1 MPKKISILI
10 TALGGEGGGTLMTW
24 ILDCARK
31 HDLFVQGTSVP
42 GVAQRTGSTSYY
54 IEICESNYEVGKEP
68 VLSMYPIAGMVD
80 LVVSSELLETARVM
94 ERGFVHP
101 DRTTLVSSNSRKL
114 TNTEKSDLYDGMFA
128 SNKIIETGT
137 KMSKNSIFL
146 DLQNIAEKASTI
158 ISSPM
163 FGAIAATKILPWEK
177 EISESVFDAN
187 EFGKNSL
194 EGFRLAFDKISN
206 KNVIL
211 ENKGIDKESNKAD
224 KISISIDVPESL
236 KKIIYLSMERCKE
249 YQNMEYANL
258 FLNRICELINKIDQK
273 NKNSLSIIENSAR
286 RLCLWMVYEDISRV
300 AQLKISKNRVE
311 KIKKEVNLKN
321 DQLLIVKDYFKPGVD
336 EIIAIMPNRLGKWL
350 SNNKKLFKLFPFVGK
365 GIKINVLSIS
375 GYILMRILSSIRKI
389 RPYSYRYIQESKEID
404 LWLEAMKYSLE
415 KSTKF
420 ADQLSNLP
428 HLLKGYGDTWIRGKE
443 KYSKVFNTLVSPLI
457 SKNILEQDV
466 ENLKEAI
473 SIAMNT
479 LEIDKLDRFLLTR
492 K

>member
-1 MPKKISILI
+1 
-10 TALGGEGGGTLMTW
+10 
-24 ILDCARK
+24 
-31 HDLFVQGTSVP
+31 
-42 GVAQRTGSTSYY
+42 
-54 IEICESNYEVGKEP
+54 
-68 VLSMYPIAGMVD
+68 
-80 LVVSSELLETARVM
+80 
-94 ERGFVHP
+94 
-101 DRTTLVSSNSRKL
+101 
-114 TNTEKSDLYDGMFA
+114 
-128 SNKIIETGT
+128 
-137 KMSKNSIFL
+137 
-146 DLQNIAEKASTI
+146 
-158 ISSPM
+158 M

-206 KNVIL
+206 KNVII

-236 KKIIYLSMERCKE
+236 KKIIYLSMERCEE

-258 FLNRICELINKIDQK
+258 FLNRICELINKIDKK

-479 LEIDKLDRFLLTR
+479 VEIDKLDRFLLTR